1 MELKAQP
8 KAKRG
13 RPSKNLNPDKAFVW
27 FDEFDYQRALQ
38 DRKLWETKF
47 EECKQITGTDFENI
61 IDFENELR
69 SKHPE
74 LAKLDIEQ
82 LYIIDGLD
90 RITISNAFSDFSRTS
105 KVDVNKESY
114 MIKIPAENAN
124 EYSQY
129 LSICQAFNNLRA
141 LGNVHINTGLIP
153 NLTGNRIVLDHRSM
167 KLIPNAYRFTADNK

>member
-1 MELKAQP
+1 MELNAKP

-27 FDEFDYQRALQ
+27 FDELEYQRALQ
-38 DRKLWETKF
+38 ERKLWETKF
-47 EECKQITGTDFENI
+47 EECKRITGSDFENI
-61 IDFENELR
+61 IDFEKELR
-69 SKHPE
+69 NKHPE

-82 LYIIDGLD
+82 LYIIEGLD
-90 RITISNAFSDFSRTS
+90 RVTISNAFNDFSSTS
-105 KVDVNKESY
+105 KGTIDKESY

-141 LGNVHINTGLIP
+141 LGNVQINTGLIP
-153 NLTGNRIVLDHRSM
+153 NLTGSRIILDHRSM
-167 KLIPNAYRFTADNK
+167 KLIPNAYRFTVDNR